1 MTSANEA
8 KALPNYLVT
17 FHSAWSYGASL
28 QAFATLEAMRAFG
41 KKFEILNYINPYAKH
56 KNVFDLAKDGSFKQ
70 AFAAGVK
77 DVFFKR
83 TALHEKAFSDFQNR
97 LPKTEAVF
105 TDSSQL
111 GGIEADIM
119 MSGSDQIWNPRIT
132 GGLDPVFFLDFGS
145 CRKRIS
151 VASSLGSY
159 HYSSEE
165 SSSVKEYLSR
175 YDYVSV
181 REAHAQK
188 ELSEAAG
195 ISAFRCLDPTLLLDA
210 EYWREFSR
218 KPKGFS
224 GDEQYILVFNLAKRP
239 DAEERL
245 WSDFSK
251 KTGLPL
257 WRISNNTYK
266 DAVFDKLLLGMT
278 PEEFVWLIDHA
289 QFVITDSFHGTAFSV
304 GMNTPFAAFPPVF
317 GNSARIVDLLDLV
330 NMSNRLIGE
339 NVDFGDLVEADF
351 AEANFLLSD
360 ERGKCNDWIKRALH

>member
-1 MTSANEA
+1 MASAYDKKN
-8 KALPNYLVT
+8 LPSYLVT

-28 QAFATLEAMRAFG
+28 QAFATLKAMGALG
-41 KKFEILNYINPYAKH
+41 KEFEILNYINPYAKH
-56 KNVFDLAKDGSFKQ
+56 KGALDFLKEGSIKQ
-70 AFAAGVK
+70 AFAAFVK
-77 DVFFKR
+77 DVLFKR
-83 TALHEKAFSDFQNR
+83 KALHQKAFSDFQNR
-97 LPKTEAVF
+97 LPRTEAVF

-111 GGIEADIM
+111 DGVEADVM
-119 MSGSDQIWNPRIT
+119 MSGSDQIWNPKIT

-151 VASSLGSY
+151 VASSLGSH
-159 HYSSEE
+159 HYSDKEADR
-165 SSSVKEYLSR
+165 VKGYLSR
-175 YDYVSV
+175 YDCISV

-188 ELSEAAG
+188 EISEVAG

-210 EYWREFSR
+210 EYWRKFSV
-218 KPKGFS
+218 KPNGFS
-224 GDEQYILVFNLAKRP
+224 GDEEYILVFNLAKRP

-251 KTGLPL
+251 KMGLPL
-257 WRISNNTYK
+257 WRISNNTYR

-330 NMSNRLIGE
+330 NMGNRLIGD
-339 NVDFGDLVEADF
+339 NDDLDGLIEADF
-351 AEANFLLSD
+351 SEANLLLDD
-360 ERGKCNDWIKRALH
+360 ERRKCNDWIERALF